1 LLLCVILQGALVL
14 ASAVGTIVVERL
26 TPSIEQL
33 VRSTPD
39 PGGVEQAQ
47 IMAAL
52 QRYGAVVRGASETL
66 AWSWGAIVVWA
77 PLLLLSVRGRATF
90 AAVTGSDEQTV
101 SGLANHAPNYPA
113 MDDQARERAYLDAA
127 RQVDRSTRSSRWF

>member
-1 LLLCVILQGALVL
+1 MSQGRLLLGVILQGALVL

-66 AWSWGAIVVWA
+66 AWSWGAIGVWA

-90 AAVTGSDEQTV
+90 ASHGSDAQTV
-101 SGLANHAPNYPA
+101 GAVGQPMRRTTGDGRSG
-113 MDDQARERAYLDAA
+113 
-127 RQVDRSTRSSRWF
+127 T